1 MRKSRQSL
9 IPPGKLVRGC
19 GLAMALV
26 LPTLPVIGS
35 GSAEAASTEEAT
47 ARTSEESALA
57 AYRAMAATQS
67 RNYDKAQDISARQMV
82 VML

>member
-35 GSAEAASTEEAT
+35 AEAASTKEAT